1 MGLPTQ
7 RRLNGDLDSGLDDGR
22 SRQLNPNW
30 GGDTSADLD
39 SLERTWHAL
48 HGSSPVQG
56 RHGSAQGY

>member
-30 GGDTSADLD
+30 GGDTSARPGPPRVRPGL
-39 SLERTWHAL
+39 LTTHTIAYHHTEH
-48 HGSSPVQG
+48 
-56 RHGSAQGY
+56 

>member
-39 SLERTWHAL
+39 SLDRTWTAL
-48 HGSSPVQG
+48 HGSAPVQG
-56 RHGSAQGY
+56 RRGSIQGY